1 MNTEFL
7 LTELNRR
14 LANMVKVGRIQ
25 SVDLTQD
32 LPKVRVQVGEL
43 MSAWLPFLTQRAG
56 DDTHWWPIALE
67 EQVVVLS
74 PSGDLSQ
81 GIVIGALFQ
90 HRFPPSS
97 MSENVVRTE
106 YSDGAVVEYDKERH
120 HLQVVLPS
128 GGRLEVVAD
137 GGVSIVGDVTVEGN
151 ITASGDV
158 TDATRSMQA
167 DREIYNGHNHPG
179 VTTGGGSTAPT
190 TNSQ

>member
-25 SVDLTQD
+25 SVDLTQG
-32 LPKVRVQVGEL
+32 LPKVRVQMGEL
-43 MSAWLPFLTQRAG
+43 TSAWLPFLTQRAG

-90 HRFPPSS
+90 HQFPPSS

-106 YSDGAVVEYDKERH
+106 YSDGAVVEYDKESH
-120 HLQVVLPS
+120 HLRVVLPS

-137 GGVSIVGDVTVEGN
+137 GGVRIVGDVTVEGN

-167 DREIYNGHNHPG
+167 DRDIYNVH
-179 VTTGGGSTAPT
+179 VTKFHS
-190 TNSQ
+190 